1 MNWKLKAILQKIL
14 SQSRVGDKINH
25 WNAASGKDYYPNG
38 ITYHFSEFFQKFRLV
53 NNFTKESFPNRNA
66 LEIGTGYF
74 MVEPLLL
81 SLLGFKQVFTVDIS
95 KDVTLKTVRRTL
107 DYLFTEKYL
116 EEIKKHSSMS
126 PEEIEKQIQMI
137 NQSHSLEELLRQSRI
152 VYIAPYQSGELVL
165 PDMRFDWIFSQVVFE
180 HIPPQKLE
188 KLFAVFQNSIADDGA
203 MVHTINFID
212 HFTNPGFWSDRE
224 ISEFNFLKFSD
235 AEWNFWAGNDIAYT
249 NRLSHL
255 FYFELAERHG
265 FTVEKFEGTN
275 YREKKN
281 FSAAL
286 IHDDVIRNYQKAV
299 DRNDLLKYQR
309 GIFLYK
315 KDDSW
320 IAPNK

>member
-38 ITYHFSEFFQKFRLV
+38 VTYHFHEFFQKFDLV
-53 NNFTKESFPNRNA
+53 KNFTKESFQNRNA

-81 SLLGFKQVFTVDIS
+81 SLLGFRQIFTVDIS

-107 DYLFTEKYL
+107 NYLFTEKYL
-116 EEIKKHSSMS
+116 GVIKKHSSVIS
-126 PEEIEKQIQMI
+126 EEIDKQVQMI
-137 NQSHSLEELLRQSRI
+137 NQSHSLEELLWQSRI
-152 VYIAPYQSGELVL
+152 TYIAPYQFGELQQ
-165 PDMRFDWIFSQVVFE
+165 PDIRFDYIFSQVVFE

-188 KLFAVFQNSIADDGA
+188 KLFTVFQDCITDDGA

-212 HFTNPGFWSDRE
+212 HFTNPGFLCDKK

-235 AEWNFWAGNDIAYT
+235 TEWNFWAGNDIAYT

-265 FTVEKFEGTN
+265 FSVEKFEGMN
-275 YREKKN
+275 YKEKKN
-281 FSAAL
+281 FPASL
-286 IHDDVIRNYQKAV
+286 IHDDVLRKYQKTV
-299 DRNDLLKYQR
+299 DRNDLLQYQR
-309 GIFLYK
+309 GIFLFRK
-315 KDDSW
+315 M
-320 IAPNK
+320 IAE